1 MPAVSVPII
10 DQLVHPSFGLLT
22 RTATLGTFTGAGTLT
37 PPQNPLVALTY
48 GLSWSFFTI
57 PARFGLTLGDP
68 VLYEQRILQ
77 LASEY
82 QDLGGHSFLAQV
94 ANINADGLFYLW
106 DEPLPAAIHYFIA
119 PGCAI
124 NFFWLQT

>member
-1 MPAVSVPII
+1 MPSVSVPII

-22 RTATLGTFTGAGTLT
+22 RTATLGNFSGAGSLT

-57 PARFGLTLGDP
+57 PAEFGLTLGDP
-68 VLYEQRILQ
+68 NLYQMRILQ

-82 QDLGGHSFLAQV
+82 IDLGGHSFLAQV
-94 ANINADGLFYLW
+94 ANINADGGFYLW
-106 DEPLPAAIHYFIA
+106 DEPLPFSLHYYIA
-119 PGCAI
+119 PGCSI
-124 NFFWLQT
+124 TFFWLQT